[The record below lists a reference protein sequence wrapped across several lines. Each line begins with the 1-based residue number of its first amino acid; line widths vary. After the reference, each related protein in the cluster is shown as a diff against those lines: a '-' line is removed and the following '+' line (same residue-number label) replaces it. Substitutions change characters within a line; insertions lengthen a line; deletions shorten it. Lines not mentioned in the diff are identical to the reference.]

1 MTTTGFQRAR
11 SAQAKQERES
21 AILAAAQELG
31 ALRGIRAVTLTD
43 IAEAVGM
50 HKSAMLRYF
59 ETREQIFLRL
69 TAMGWR
75 EWSADLRSRLG
86 ELSTPAPAA
95 TVAQALAD
103 SLVARPMFCDLLAQA
118 PLNLERNVSLESVRA
133 FKLATLEEVHAISAE
148 LTRLRD
154 LTEQQAVDVIATATS
169 MAGAL
174 WQMATPAP
182 EVQQLY
188 RSDPRLAHATVE
200 VGPRLTRVLTALL
213 TGLAPGK
220 VN

>member
-31 ALRGIRAVTLTD
+31 ALRGIRVVTLTD

-69 TAMGWR
+69 TAIGWH

-86 ELSTPAPAA
+86 ELPADPPAGP
-95 TVAQALAD
+95 VAQALAD

-133 FKLATLEEVHAISAE
+133 FKLATLEEVQAIGAE
-148 LTRLRD
+148 LIRLRH

-174 WQMATPAP
+174 WQMATPGP
-182 EVQQLY
+182 EVQALY

-200 VGPRLTRVLTALL
+200 VGPRLARVLTALL
-213 TGLAPGK
+213 TGLAA
-220 VN
+220 N

>member
-31 ALRGIRAVTLTD
+31 ALRGIRVVTLTD

-69 TAMGWR
+69 TAIGWH

-86 ELSTPAPAA
+86 ELPAPAPAA

-103 SLVARPMFCDLLAQA
+103 SLVTRPMFCDLLAQA

-174 WQMATPAP
+174 WQMATPGP

-213 TGLAPGK
+213 TGLPA
-220 VN
+220 

>member
-31 ALRGIRAVTLTD
+31 AARGIRVVTLTD

-69 TAMGWR
+69 TAIGWH

-86 ELSTPAPAA
+86 ELPANPSAA
-95 TVAQALAD
+95 PVAQALAD

-133 FKLATLEEVHAISAE
+133 FKLATLEEVQE
-148 LTRLRD
+148 
-154 LTEQQAVDVIATATS
+154 AVF
-169 MAGAL
+169 
-174 WQMATPAP
+174 Q
-182 EVQQLY
+182 
-188 RSDPRLAHATVE
+188 
-200 VGPRLTRVLTALL
+200 
-213 TGLAPGK
+213 
-220 VN
+220 